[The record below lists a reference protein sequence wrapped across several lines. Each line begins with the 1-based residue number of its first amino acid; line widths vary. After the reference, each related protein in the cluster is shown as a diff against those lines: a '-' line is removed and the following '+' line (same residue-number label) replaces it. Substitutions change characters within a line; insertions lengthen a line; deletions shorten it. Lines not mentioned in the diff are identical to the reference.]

1 MPESQAG
8 SASGWAQEAAAAPS
22 LPELQ
27 QRYTDLRE
35 SMETLLAQPEK
46 DMPTVD
52 RLVDELEHVQ
62 LLIKSVLGIAGNNPR
77 E

>member
-1 MPESQAG
+1 
-8 SASGWAQEAAAAPS
+8 
-22 LPELQ
+22 
-27 QRYTDLRE
+27 
-35 SMETLLAQPEK
+35 METLLAQPEK